1 MNIFNPQ
8 PHSAAALSQLAE
20 EGKKIEQMRR
30 RNEIA
35 KSQIISNIESSVKS
49 QKIIQDNM
57 AVALFELVKIQ
68 NETNNI
74 IQAQCDE
81 LKRQNNLL
89 QEQNLNQ
96 AKDLKKQKKWNII
109 AYCITTVIAVVSV
122 VGTFLSVF
130 LR

>member
-1 MNIFNPQ
+1 
-8 PHSAAALSQLAE
+8 
-20 EGKKIEQMRR
+20 MRR